1 MLTSS
6 STISKYKRG
15 YVGTQVAGN
24 VYRFN
29 HSTYD
34 HMTDILLSPPI
45 ILRAQEGHTF
55 QRNAPTVKTAFMR
68 ESMAEHWQQHSP
80 KVQSQT
86 KQEQVKVA
94 VVKKDSKSSPK
105 KKNNKK

>member
-1 MLTSS
+1 
-6 STISKYKRG
+6 
-15 YVGTQVAGN
+15 
-24 VYRFN
+24 
-29 HSTYD
+29 
-34 HMTDILLSPPI
+34 
-45 ILRAQEGHTF
+45 
-55 QRNAPTVKTAFMR
+55 MR